1 MIVPEG
7 ALIEWLLQAATPTI
21 RYRTLVDLLGLPP
34 ADVRVVAARRAIL
47 TEGPVPAI
55 LAQQADSGAWK
66 GERSYYTPKYVS
78 TQWSMTL
85 LAELGTDGQ
94 EARFRNGAEHMLEAT
109 AGELSERMET
119 HTLGFSCFWGNLLR
133 YALQAGLGDDPIG
146 IKLRLERIS

>member
-1 MIVPEG
+1 MTVREDVFTKF
-7 ALIEWLLQAATPTI
+7 LLQSTTPSI
-21 RYRTLVDLLGLPP
+21 HYQTLTGLLGLSKNEP
-34 ADVRVVAARRAIL
+34 RVAEARRAIL